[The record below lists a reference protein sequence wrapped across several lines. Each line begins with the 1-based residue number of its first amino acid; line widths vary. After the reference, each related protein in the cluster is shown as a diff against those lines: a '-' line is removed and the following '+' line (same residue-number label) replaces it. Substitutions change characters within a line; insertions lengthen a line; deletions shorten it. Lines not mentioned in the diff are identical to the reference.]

1 MLLLVEYV
9 NIDGALLR
17 IPTFAPFREFSITI
31 HSSLLPIVSRHP
43 ALWLQQTVEPPTMS
57 EGVAATRT
65 CAHSTINVSTSVGR
79 KCSTPHPSQSSPYG
93 VHPHLSG
100 DVHSPSELLA
110 LKTKDLVPPRCAT
123 APMSVGRDRMKL
135 QCLPREW
142 VGLRKPALAS
152 MSQQAPWTFTNH
164 VSGARINRVRDFR
177 ILQEEQTPGQWHHS
191 LPRPLPNKLETL
203 PRLVEVSLTKRFP
216 RPAVRKRTTRN
227 YFVEFVRWI
236 WILVEG
242 IKSCGFASLRARHKV
257 WSLA

>member
-1 MLLLVEYV
+1 
-9 NIDGALLR
+9 
-17 IPTFAPFREFSITI
+17 
-31 HSSLLPIVSRHP
+31 
-43 ALWLQQTVEPPTMS
+43 MS

-164 VSGARINRVRDFR
+164 VSGARINQVRDFR
-177 ILQEEQTPGQWHHS
+177 TLHEEQTPGQWHHS
-191 LPRPLPNKLETL
+191 LPRPLPKKLETL

-216 RPAVRKRTTRN
+216 HPAVRKRMTRN
-227 YFVEFVRWI
+227 YFVDLF
-236 WILVEG
+236 G
-242 IKSCGFASLRARHKV
+242 GSGFLLKASNHVVLRRCVLDTKV
-257 WSLA
+257 WSLV